1 MVLLGAV
8 MPIAGR
14 YERKK
19 SSKIIFYPLSAALMM
34 QIYIIITPQMII
46 KYQNMTF
53 IIYISLFII
62 FFIVL
67 FLVSDKAKKIKD
79 KLLYKYGV
87 F

>member
-1 MVLLGAV
+1 
-8 MPIAGR
+8 
-14 YERKK
+14 
-19 SSKIIFYPLSAALMM
+19 MM

-53 IIYISLFII
+53 IIYISVFII
-62 FFIVL
+62 FFLVL
-67 FLVSDKAKKIKD
+67 FFISNKAKKIKD